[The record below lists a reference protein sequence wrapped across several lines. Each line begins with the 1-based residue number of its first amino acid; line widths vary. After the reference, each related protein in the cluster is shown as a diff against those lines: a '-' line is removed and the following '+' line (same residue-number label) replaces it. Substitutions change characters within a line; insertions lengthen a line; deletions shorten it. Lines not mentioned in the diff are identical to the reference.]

1 MSKIILHIG
10 AREGSKG
17 IKNKNIKKIF
27 GKPLIYW
34 TLKHAK
40 KIKKISYIV
49 INSDSQKIL
58 KLAKKM
64 KINIILKRPK
74 KISSSKSPKL
84 DAWKFAIK
92 YLKRRKLIS
101 NKDIFVDFD
110 CTCPLRDIKD
120 TNQMIKKFINY
131 KKLKKNFDGIFT
143 IVNAKKNP
151 YFNLVEQNKFGHLKI
166 SKNLKNKIVRR
177 QDAPKVYEHV
187 ANTYVLK
194 PDFISKTRS
203 FMTGN
208 LFGHVVK
215 EKFSWDI
222 DNNFDFKV
230 AEYLL
235 GENK

>member
-1 MSKIILHIG
+1 MNRIILHIG
-10 AREGSKG
+10 ARHGSKG

-34 TLKHAK
+34 TLQHAK
-40 KIKKISYIV
+40 RVNNISSIV
-49 INSDSQKIL
+49 INSDSQQIL

-64 KINIILKRPK
+64 NIDIILKRPK

-92 YLKRRKLIS
+92 YLKSKNLIS

-120 TNQMIKKFINY
+120 TNEMIKKFITC

-143 IVNAKKNP
+143 IVKAKKNP

-166 SKNLKNKIVRR
+166 SKSLKSKIVRR

-203 FMTGN
+203 FMMGN
-208 LFGHVVK
+208 LFGHIVK